1 VLDTGTDLTHLVE
14 RTRGL
19 QPWRRVFHATNGMV
33 VALVPGALGLERLDV
48 ALGLGLAFAFLV
60 ALDATRLRAPGVNAL
75 FFRTFPVLASPRE
88 AVGVASST
96 WFVLGALLTW
106 TIFPA
111 EVAVPALLVLALAD
125 PAAGTLGRLYGRH
138 KVGSGSVEGSLA
150 FFVVASL
157 VLLVTVGGS
166 AAVLVAGA
174 VTVVEATPWRL
185 DDNLSVPLSA
195 GLLLVLLTG

>member
-1 VLDTGTDLTHLVE
+1 VLDTGTDLTRLVE

-19 QPWRRVFHATNGMV
+19 QPWRRVFHATNGLV
-33 VALVPGALGLERLDV
+33 VALAPGALGFGRFDV
-48 ALGLGLAFAFLV
+48 ALVLGLMLAVLV
-60 ALDATRLRAPGVNAL
+60 AVDATRLRAPGANAL
-75 FFRTFPVLASPRE
+75 FFRTFPGLASPRE

-106 TIFPA
+106 TLFPA

-125 PAAGTLGRLYGRH
+125 PTAGTLGRLYGRH
-138 KVGSGSVEGSLA
+138 KIGAGSVEGSLA

-157 VLLVTVGGS
+157 VLLVTVGGF

-195 GLLLVLLTG
+195 GLLLLLLTG